1 MKYLKVPVFLTL
13 SQVIIYFITKLF
25 LNNEFVLNNLLDD
38 QIPFV
43 PYFIYFYI
51 SWYIL
56 LFLVPMIYMKYDKK
70 TLKKYTYTNFISV
83 LVCGI
88 IFIIFPTT
96 INRPNIEVTSITT
109 WLVNTIYYFDTPA
122 VNCLPSIHSLI
133 CFIFILCNIKA
144 NIKTSYKC
152 IIDILSVLIILSTLF
167 IKQHVIYDVLSAFVV
182 SSITYIIVTKKE
194 TKFSFLSFLHK
205 KQ

>member
-1 MKYLKVPVFLTL
+1 MKYLKVSVFLTL